1 MERLTKAEEP
11 IMQLLWKLKKAFVKE
26 IIRELPEPKPPYNTV
41 SSVIRILEE
50 KGMVGHHTYGKTH
63 QYYPLVS
70 KMEYSQGLF
79 KYLMND
85 YLEGSYARL
94 MSFMAKDENLT
105 KKEIKEIQELIKKHK
120 DE

>member
-11 IMQLLWKLKKAFVKE
+11 IMQVLWKLKKAFVKE
-26 IIRELPEPKPPYNTV
+26 IIEELPPPKPPYNTV

-50 KGMVGHHTYGKTH
+50 KGMVDHYAFGKTH
-63 QYYPLVS
+63 QYYPLIS
-70 KMEYSQGLF
+70 KMEYSQALF

-85 YLEGSYARL
+85 YLEGSYTRL

-105 KKEIKEIQELIKKHK
+105 EKEIQELQQLIKKQK